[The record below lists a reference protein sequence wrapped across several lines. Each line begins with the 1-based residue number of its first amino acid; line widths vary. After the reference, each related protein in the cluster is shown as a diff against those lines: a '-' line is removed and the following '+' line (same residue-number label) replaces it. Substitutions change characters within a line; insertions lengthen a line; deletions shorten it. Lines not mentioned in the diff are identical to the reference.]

1 MAYIINLPTFS
12 VDRGN
17 LTVVENQLPF
27 EIKRLYYIYDVVTK
41 RGGHRHKKAI
51 QALICLG
58 GSCEIYVDNGKK
70 KQNILLDNERECL
83 ILEPE
88 DWHTMD
94 NFSKNST
101 LLILASEVYDADDYI
116 DEPY

>member
-1 MAYIINLPTFS
+1 MAHIINLPTFG
-12 VDRGN
+12 VGRGN
-17 LTVVENQLPF
+17 FTVVENQLPF
-27 EIKRLYYIYDVVTK
+27 EIKRLYYIYNVTEK
-41 RGGHRHKKAI
+41 RGGHRHKKSI
-51 QALICLG
+51 QALVCLG
-58 GSCEIYVDNGKK
+58 GCCEVYVNNGRQE
-70 KQNILLDNERECL
+70 QNILLDNESKCL

-101 LLILASEVYDADDYI
+101 LLILASEVYDIDDYI